1 MSPTGFRSSRRVAR
15 SSAGST
21 GPLTGSVSSR
31 LWGILSSGERFRL
44 AALGGMSVG
53 GAFLEAA
60 GIGLVL
66 PALAVLANPGWL
78 AAQPWASRILPTALL
93 SDQDALVVT
102 ALGFLVAIV
111 LCRSVF
117 LTWLAYAQSAF
128 ARDFET
134 GLSTRLLRCYLA
146 QPWVFHASRNSSE
159 LIRNIRHEASTVG
172 FVFGAQMAVLTEAT
186 MLIAMVGV
194 LIALEPLPSLV
205 LALVIGALGVGYQ
218 WSMRSRIVRWGADR
232 QKFEG
237 LRIQHLQQGLAA
249 VRELRLA
256 GASRRFADRYEY
268 DTRAHLSTVQ
278 RHTFA
283 SQMPRL
289 LFDLLAVVALSVSV
303 LMMLALG
310 REVGEIV
317 PAVGLFAAAA
327 TRLLPSS
334 NKLLGAL
341 QLVRWGTPSVDV
353 VASELA
359 LRSPAESEESAGR
372 PIAGGAIEVVDVSY
386 RYPGSESPALNHVS
400 ARIERGSMTGIIGSS
415 GSGKSTLLDII
426 LGLLEPDSGSVRVGG
441 ADIRSSLAGWHRSI
455 GYVPQSIYL
464 FDDSLRRNV
473 ALGTDDGAIDD
484 ARVWRALADA
494 KLDELVRSWPEGL
507 DARVGERGVRL
518 SGGQRQRIGIARA
531 LYHDPPVVVLDEA
544 TSALDTATESSVM
557 ESIVGLRKSK
567 TIVIVAHRLSTVA
580 RCDRVYRLE
589 GGQVVG
595 AGSYTEVTGQPTLP

>member
-1 MSPTGFRSSRRVAR
+1 
-15 SSAGST
+15 
-21 GPLTGSVSSR
+21 
-31 LWGILSSGERFRL
+31 
-44 AALGGMSVG
+44 MSVV

-60 GIGLVL
+60 GIGIVL
-66 PALAVLANPGWL
+66 PALAALANPRWIG
-78 AAQPWASRILPTALL
+78 AQPWANRLLPEVLL
-93 SDQDALVVT
+93 SEPWALVLAV
-102 ALGFLVAIV
+102 LGVLVAVV
-111 LCRSVF
+111 LCRTVF

-134 GLSTRLLRCYLA
+134 DLSARLLRTYLA
-146 QPWVFHASRNSSE
+146 QSWVFHTGRNSSE

-172 FVFGAQMAVLTEAT
+172 FVFGAQLAVLTETT
-186 MLIAMVGV
+186 MLLAMVGV
-194 LIALEPLPSLV
+194 LIALEPLPSIV
-205 LALVIGALGVGYQ
+205 LALVIGALGASYQ
-218 WSMRSRIVRWGADR
+218 WSMRSRVVRWGADR
-232 QKFEG
+232 QKFDG

-256 GASRRFADRYEY
+256 GASRRFADHYEN

-289 LFDLLAVVALSVSV
+289 LFDLLAVVALAVSV
-303 LMMLALG
+303 LVMLALG
-310 REVGEIV
+310 REVGEII
-317 PAVGLFAAAA
+317 PTVGLFAAAA

-353 VASELA
+353 VVSELA
-359 LRSPAESEESAGR
+359 LRSPAEPEPSAVR
-372 PIAGGAIEVVDVSY
+372 SIAGGAIEVVDVSY
-386 RYPGSESPALNHVS
+386 RYPGSESRALNHVS
-400 ARIERGSMTGIIGSS
+400 ARVEKGSMTGIIGSS
-415 GSGKSTLLDII
+415 GSGKSTLLDVI

-441 ADIRSSLAGWHRSI
+441 ADIRSSLAGWHRCI

-464 FDDSLRRNV
+464 FDDTLRRNV
-473 ALGTDDGAIDD
+473 ALGADDGAIDD

-531 LYHDPPVVVLDEA
+531 LYHDPPVLVLDEA

-557 ESIVGLRKSK
+557 ESIVGLRDTK
-567 TIVIVAHRLSTVA
+567 TIIIVAHRLSTVA

-595 AGSYTEVTGQPTLP
+595 AGSFAEVTGQPAVT